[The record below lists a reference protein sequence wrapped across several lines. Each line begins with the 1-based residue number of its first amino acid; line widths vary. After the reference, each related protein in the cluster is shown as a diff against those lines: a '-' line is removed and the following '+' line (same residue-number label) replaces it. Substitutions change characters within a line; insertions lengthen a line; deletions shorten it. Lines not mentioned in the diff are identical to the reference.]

1 MLHIRREASIV
12 FLPLAGIAK
21 PLESVKSNCTS
32 RFFCAVCFGQYYTI
46 VNELTSQINT
56 SKNMKNKFF
65 LATALLLIT
74 FASWA
79 SDVSVDGIW
88 YTFNRINIT
97 ATVSY
102 RGKSYLTYSN
112 EYTGSVVIPSTIT
125 YNDTVWRV
133 TSIGN
138 SAFRSCTGVTSVTIP
153 SGVTSIGNSAFK
165 GCTSLLSVSIP
176 NSVTSIQ
183 GSVFYGCTSLLY
195 VSLPNQL
202 TSVTDSM
209 FCNCSGL
216 TSITIPNSATKI
228 GYRAF
233 YGCTS
238 LKSIDIPNNVT
249 TLGSYAFYG
258 CTSLLSV
265 SIPNSVT
272 SIESYAFYGC
282 TSLLYANIPKSVTQ
296 IPDYLF
302 KNCRSL
308 TSILIPNTIISIG
321 IRAFEG
327 CSKLSSI
334 TIPSS
339 VTSVG
344 TSVFLGC
351 SGLESVYI
359 SHNPAMVFERVSNT
373 TYDSHGYNLFRDCTS
388 LRTIYNYNT
397 TPQKINTNSTNGTFN
412 NVDQSLCTLYV
423 PSTAVETYRAA
434 SGWKDF
440 TNIEAVP
447 DLTITVSAEH
457 ATTFGT
463 GSYPMTQNAVIA
475 VTADDGWRFVRWSDG
490 NTDNPRIVTV
500 TGNATYTA
508 VMEKTAFTIRVAQ
521 DCNVTVE

>member
-1 MLHIRREASIV
+1 
-12 FLPLAGIAK
+12 
-21 PLESVKSNCTS
+21 
-32 RFFCAVCFGQYYTI
+32 
-46 VNELTSQINT
+46 
-56 SKNMKNKFF
+56 MKNKFF
-65 LATALLLIT
+65 LATALLFFT

-79 SDVSVDGIW
+79 SDISVDGIW
-88 YTFNRINIT
+88 YTFNRTNIT

-102 RGKSYLTYSN
+102 RGASYSTYSN

-133 TSIGN
+133 TSIG
-138 SAFRSCTGVTSVTIP
+138 AYT
-153 SGVTSIGNSAFK
+153 
-165 GCTSLLSVSIP
+165 
-176 NSVTSIQ
+176 
-183 GSVFYGCTSLLY
+183 FYGCK
-195 VSLPNQL
+195 NL
-202 TSVTDSM
+202 TSVTFSNTIDS
-209 FCNCSGL
+209 
-216 TSITIPNSATKI
+216 I
-228 GYRAF
+228 G
-233 YGCTS
+233 
-238 LKSIDIPNNVT
+238 NQ
-249 TLGSYAFYG
+249 AFYG

-272 SIESYAFYGC
+272 SIGSYAFNGC

-296 IPDYLF
+296 IPSYLF

-308 TSILIPNTIISIG
+308 TSILIPNTIVSIG
-321 IRAFEG
+321 TGAFEG

-344 TSVFLGC
+344 TSVFSGC
-351 SGLESVYI
+351 SVLSSVYI

-373 TYDSHGYNLFRDCTS
+373 TYDSYGNNLFKDCTS

-397 TPQKINTNSTNGTFN
+397 KPQKINTNSTNGTFL
-412 NVDQSLCTLYV
+412 NVDKSLCTLYV
-423 PSTAVETYRAA
+423 PSTAVEAYRAA
-434 SGWKDF
+434 TGWKDF

-508 VMEKTAFTIRVAQ
+508 VMEKTSFTIRVGQ